1 MKQLLVIIGTGLI
14 GCSFAKGAR
23 AQGLFDHIVGIEPD
37 VACAEEVRSLGIVD
51 EIATDVISSADA
63 VLIASPS
70 DTIAEW
76 VIRLSGHSGIL
87 FDVGSVKSGILDAIR
102 ESLGELPAR
111 FVPCHPI
118 AGSER
123 QGPAAADANLF
134 VERKVVITPH
144 SAINSGALASVA
156 GWWQQLG
163 ARVQQM
169 EAPLHD
175 RMLALTSHLPHLVA
189 FAYLQQIDTEHLD
202 FAGGGFR
209 DFTRIGASDAALWSA
224 IFELNKTPLLQALDD
239 LEMSLGEI
247 RHAVDAGDLDKVRR
261 IILTAQQKRLEL
273 SPLDQH
279 GR

>member
-1 MKQLLVIIGTGLI
+1 MKLVIIGTGLI
-14 GCSFAKGAR
+14 GCSFAQGAR

-37 VACAEEVRSLGIVD
+37 AACAEEARSLGIVD
-51 EIATDVISSADA
+51 EITTEVPPSADA
-63 VLIASPS
+63 VLIAGPS

-76 VIRLSGHSGIL
+76 VIRLSDHSGIL
-87 FDVGSVKSGILDAIR
+87 FDVGSVKSGILDAVS
-102 ESLGELPAR
+102 ESLGELPVR

-123 QGPAAADANLF
+123 HGPAAADGSLF
-134 VERKVVITPH
+134 VEQKVVITPH

-156 GWWQQLG
+156 DWWRQLG
-163 ARVQQM
+163 AHVQQM
-169 EAPLHD
+169 EAATHD

-189 FAYLQQIDTEHLD
+189 FAYLQLIDTGHLG

-209 DFTRIGASDAALWSA
+209 DFTRIGASDPVLWSA

-239 LEMSLGEI
+239 FEMSLGEI
-247 RHAVDAGDLDKVRR
+247 RDAVDTGDLDKVRR

-273 SPLDQH
+273 
-279 GR
+279 